1 MTRLLL
7 VEDDALLG
15 DGIRKILVQRGDE
28 VEWAQDGESALAS
41 VAEGGQELIL
51 LDLNLP
57 GISGLDIL
65 QRLRSAGNDIPILV
79 LTARGEVADRVRAL
93 DYGADDY
100 LIKPFAIDELS
111 ARIRALRRRAS
122 GVTDDRLC
130 HGELIMDISAHV
142 VLLAEQPVALS
153 VREFGLLQILL
164 ENRGRVLS
172 RKQLEERLYGWED
185 EIASN
190 SIEVHVHNLRKKLAG
205 DLIRTVRGV
214 GYVIEKA
221 E

>member
-172 RKQLEERLYGWED
+172 RK
-185 EIASN
+185 
-190 SIEVHVHNLRKKLAG
+190 
-205 DLIRTVRGV
+205 
-214 GYVIEKA
+214 
-221 E
+221 

>member
-130 HGELIMDISAHV
+130 HGELTMDISAHV
-142 VLLAEQPVALS
+142 VQLAEQPVALS

-190 SIEVHVHNLRKKLAG
+190 SVEVHVHNLRKKLAG

>member
-111 ARIRALRRRAS
+111 
-122 GVTDDRLC
+122 G
-130 HGELIMDISAHV
+130 
-142 VLLAEQPVALS
+142 S
-153 VREFGLLQILL
+153 VR
-164 ENRGRVLS
+164 
-172 RKQLEERLYGWED
+172 
-185 EIASN
+185 
-190 SIEVHVHNLRKKLAG
+190 
-205 DLIRTVRGV
+205 
-214 GYVIEKA
+214 
-221 E
+221 